1 MTEIRELNAEASK
14 MDAAACEAKE
24 GIPRVG
30 CLGIQNGCLGIG
42 SAIKSEKFRDRK
54 SVV

>member
-24 GIPRVG
+24 GIPK
-30 CLGIQNGCLGIG
+30 NGCLGIG
-42 SAIKSEKFRDRK
+42 SARKSEKFKVLIVLDFFP
-54 SVV
+54 

>member
-1 MTEIRELNAEASK
+1 MEIRELNAEASK

-30 CLGIQNGCLGIG
+30 CLGIG
-42 SAIKSEKFRDRK
+42 SAIKSEKLEF
-54 SVV
+54 